1 MNNNLVFL
9 ISAGLLRPKKEENHF
24 SKKNLYPNYGL
35 ISLGTILKS
44 KGYKP
49 IIIHGDHKPPE
60 TIIGL
65 MDSYGIIQSNK
76 NILLS
81 LPSFFSLSWA
91 QKFCEKL
98 YKYKKNIIIGGKWV
112 VSGNEKWL
120 ASRLKGI
127 DQFISINAENII
139 ENLVQNIEIN
149 NSSCNANHN
158 TPRHLDY
165 SLVHNYTNYQPS
177 IEISRGCG
185 QGCSFCL
192 EKREPYQLINS
203 PKNVVLSIMKHEE
216 SYQSDNITPYF
227 QTSFFNPTMNWC
239 LELLKYFQKYS
250 LTTKW
255 RTQTRVDSL
264 SKGKINLLSQAGLKV
279 LDLGLE
285 SASHKQ
291 LLAMGKSKNPYN
303 YLNKASQLL
312 RNCYENNIWIK
323 LNLLFYPGETLATI
337 EETRDWISFH
347 KKYIKGLSINPL
359 FIYRYNGVEEYLQS
373 IKEVGASL
381 VSEDSLNENG
391 YAFLNL
397 SDSITFVNANKIS
410 KRIRQEM
417 MSEKDFFDLKSFS
430 YFDRYYS
437 YIDFENDIKEVDHS
451 SLPFNI
457 NAN

>member
-1 MNNNLVFL
+1 
-9 ISAGLLRPKKEENHF
+9 
-24 SKKNLYPNYGL
+24 
-35 ISLGTILKS
+35 
-44 KGYKP
+44 
-49 IIIHGDHKPPE
+49 
-60 TIIGL
+60 
-65 MDSYGIIQSNK
+65 
-76 NILLS
+76 
-81 LPSFFSLSWA
+81 
-91 QKFCEKL
+91 
-98 YKYKKNIIIGGKWV
+98 
-112 VSGNEKWL
+112 
-120 ASRLKGI
+120 
-127 DQFISINAENII
+127 
-139 ENLVQNIEIN
+139 
-149 NSSCNANHN
+149 
-158 TPRHLDY
+158 
-165 SLVHNYTNYQPS
+165 
-177 IEISRGCG
+177 
-185 QGCSFCL
+185 
-192 EKREPYQLINS
+192 
-203 PKNVVLSIMKHEE
+203 
-216 SYQSDNITPYF
+216 
-227 QTSFFNPTMNWC
+227 
-239 LELLKYFQKYS
+239 